1 MLMLVHPR
9 GKVVLVLLLLL
20 SVCTRVTLFSIH
32 RQISHLYL

>member
-9 GKVVLVLLLLL
+9 GKVVLVLLLL
-20 SVCTRVTLFSIH
+20 SVCTHVTLFSIH